1 MQPYDISFQQGTYNL
16 YRIRV
21 GDFRIV
27 YEIDRDVKSVLI
39 HYVQHRR
46 EVYRNL

>member
-1 MQPYDISFQQGTYNL
+1 MTFLFSPLWRKTSVNYLEI
-16 YRIRV
+16 
-21 GDFRIV
+21 RIV

-39 HYVQHRR
+39 HYVQHQR